1 MAEMRYLWSQTIS
14 LDGERLKAFLGDSL
28 PATPLDIAV
37 RDTLIGLGCLKGD
50 RTAPRA
56 ALAQIVAL

>member
-1 MAEMRYLWSQTIS
+1 
-14 LDGERLKAFLGDSL
+14 LKAFLGDSL

-50 RTAPRA
+50 KPAPRA
-56 ALAQIVAL
+56 ALTQIVAL